1 MTELYNID
9 SIEIKGT
16 KIDKIATFY
25 NKFFN
30 DKNKI
35 IPSVKCV
42 EDIVSSMSSG
52 SVKSAFDFNK
62 QHQSNILN
70 NELIVDGDYDMT
82 YNTNI
87 TLNTD
92 NTFLYPE
99 NCLNNCSHDK
109 VYISSNVKQF
119 DSDINYDLKKEKTLV
134 EVPSSIMARLDSY
147 SSSGTIYTL
156 SLQFYNFEVGTVYTL
171 KDYFF
176 GSGSNLV
183 TFKDDA
189 DLSNFYKDE
198 ACTTNYNGSTQ
209 INSEFVYFKPTS
221 SSEYD
226 NTINFDLT
234 NENLTIAQNLF
245 VTNYNETHK
254 KITISGFK
262 TNIINISNKNIKE
275 IYVSDEITTIGF
287 NIISSAYDGLKIYY
301 NKCKFNSITD
311 AKNSHL
317 YINSSGDLQNYTS
330 LTNGPKNLHL
340 SSSFFNNMKITSET
354 STYKNIFSGSTITT
368 IYVKNNLNTN
378 LTDEELLT
386 KLKTILGFEN
396 IILE

>member
-16 KIDKIATFY
+16 KINKIATFY
-25 NKFFN
+25 NKNFN

-52 SVKSAFDFNK
+52 SVKSTFDFNK

-70 NELIVDGDYDMT
+70 DELIVDGDYDMT

-99 NCLNNCSHDK
+99 NCLNNCSHDR

-119 DSDINYDLKKEKTLV
+119 DSDTNYELKKEKTLV
-134 EVPSSIMARLDSY
+134 EVPNSISVMLDKY
-147 SSSGTIYTL
+147 ESSGTIYSL
-156 SLQFYNFEVGTVYTL
+156 SLKFINFEVGKVYTL

-176 GSGSNLV
+176 GSGSNLI
-183 TFKDDA
+183 TFAADA
-189 DLSNFYKDE
+189 NLINFYKDE
-198 ACTTNYNGSTQ
+198 LCTINYNGNTQ

-221 SSEYD
+221 PSEYENMVD
-226 NTINFDLT
+226 LALT
-234 NENLTIAQNLF
+234 NENSTIAENLF
-245 VTNYNETHK
+245 SINESETHK

-262 TNIINISNKNIKE
+262 TNIINISNNNIKE

-287 NIISSAYDGLKIYY
+287 NITSSAYDGLKIYY

-311 AKNSHL
+311 ASNSHL

-354 STYKNIFSGSTITT
+354 STYKNIFNGSTITT
-368 IYVKNNLNTN
+368 IYVKNNLNTK
-378 LTDEELLT
+378 LTNEELLT
-386 KLKTILGFEN
+386 QLKTILGFEN
-396 IILE
+396 IVLE